1 MFQFLNY
8 LQPTQYFRLRRK
20 QGDFVFP
27 QVEALASKVQQQ
39 LQADTH
45 FESTMAQAYDL
56 SWQAIQ
62 VGYIGDAP
70 TYTDFETL
78 PLADEYRFAH
88 KYFHPVWSVYIL
100 LIRLL
105 GLRNPFKE
113 ITAYQKGRKASRSYL
128 HKQALTY
135 EDYTTYESALVKQ
148 QPLVSIIIPTLN
160 RYSYLKEVLRDLE
173 QQDYTHFEV
182 LVVDQSTPFQED
194 FYRGWDLNIQVLH
207 QHEKALWLARNTAIK
222 RARGSFILLYDDDSR
237 VASNWI
243 SEHMKALDYFQAEV
257 SSGVSIS
264 QVGAEVPAHYAYF
277 SVSSQLDTGNV
288 MLRKEV
294 FTRIGLFDR
303 QFEKQR
309 MGDGE
314 FGMRVYLAGYLNVSN
329 PYAKRLHLK
338 VGSGGLREMGSW
350 DGFRPKSWLAPRPVP
365 SVLYF
370 FRKYHG
376 DAAARWALLK
386 SIPPSVMPYR
396 FKRNKAMLIIGAL
409 VSVLLFPLVMLQ
421 VGYSWHLSSKKLR
434 QGARIAYLDD

>member
-1 MFQFLNY
+1 MFQFLTY
-8 LQPTQYFRLRRK
+8 LQPTQYFRLKRK

-27 QVEALASKVQQQ
+27 QAEALPSKVQQQ
-39 LQADTH
+39 LHADTH
-45 FESTMAQAYDL
+45 FESTMAQVYDL

-62 VGYIGDAP
+62 RGYIGDAP
-70 TYTDFETL
+70 TYTHFETL

-88 KYFHPVWSVYIL
+88 KYFHPIWSVYIL

-113 ITAYQKGRKASRSYL
+113 IAAYQKGRKASRR
-128 HKQALTY
+128 QQPNQGITY
-135 EDYTTYESALVKQ
+135 EDYAAYASALVEQ

-182 LVVDQSTPFQED
+182 LVVDQSTPFQEE
-194 FYRGWDLNIQVLH
+194 FYRGWDLNVQVLH
-207 QHEKALWLARNTAIK
+207 QQEKALWLARNTAIQ
-222 RARGSFILLYDDDSR
+222 RARANIVLLSEDDVR
-237 VASNWI
+237 IQKNWI
-243 SEHMKALDYFQAEV
+243 SEHLKCLDYFDADISAGV
-257 SSGVSIS
+257 FYPKGSSIPSSKNFFKI
-264 QVGAEVPAHYAYF
+264 
-277 SVSSQLDTGNV
+277 SSQFATGNAA
-288 MLRKEV
+288 LYKHV
-294 FTRIGLFDR
+294 FLKIGLFDR

-314 FGMRVYLAGYLNVSN
+314 FGMRAYLAGFKSVSN
-329 PYAKRLHLK
+329 PKASCVDVKA
-338 VGSGGLREMGSW
+338 GEGGLREMGSW

-396 FKRNKAMLIIGAL
+396 FKRNKAMLVVGAL
-409 VSVLLFPLVMLQ
+409 VAVLLFPLVMLQ
-421 VGYSWHLSSKKLR
+421 VGYSWYLSSKKLR
-434 QGARIAYLDD
+434 QGVRIAYLDD